1 MRNFSFGLRDRTASG
16 QIQVVEMD
24 AASVAAIQRW
34 PWPRSNYAEVV
45 AALDEAGA
53 RSIIFDV
60 DFSSTSNPV
69 EDAALARS
77 LSEVSAEIVL
87 PTFGQSES
95 FESDRQIDALPI
107 ASLRRHASLASV
119 SVIPDSDGV
128 VRNMPLG
135 TMTAGV
141 PRPSL
146 SAQAAGV

>member
-1 MRNFSFGLRDRTASG
+1 MRSPSFSFLQRRLPWENILLAALLIVTIGSAAQSGAFRELDNGLRNFSFGLRDRTASG

-69 EDAALARS
+69 EDAAL
-77 LSEVSAEIVL
+77 
-87 PTFGQSES
+87 
-95 FESDRQIDALPI
+95 
-107 ASLRRHASLASV
+107 
-119 SVIPDSDGV
+119 
-128 VRNMPLG
+128 
-135 TMTAGV
+135 
-141 PRPSL
+141 
-146 SAQAAGV
+146 